1 MFFIPKMRTKN
12 LAKEIPNMINANT
25 SAISDLVNETSLYL
39 KSWEMAEVLQKFA
52 KEGLFMNVRGR
63 NNIRKQI
70 PHALT
75 RLRKGEGYENAKRE
89 GRYSTYIIT
98 EDLVAFNKV
107 ISNPKAME
115 YIYNKLKNHG
125 VLKKFYLFKGLAV
138 MYALREGDE
147 NMLQLATV
155 GTRNS

>member
-1 MFFIPKMRTKN
+1 MSSKDVFYPKDENEK

-70 PHALT
+70 PHALDC
-75 RLRKGEGYENAKRE
+75 E
-89 GRYSTYIIT
+89 
-98 EDLVAFNKV
+98 KV
-107 ISNPKAME
+107 KDMKMQKEKDAILL
-115 YIYNKLKNHG
+115 I
-125 VLKKFYLFKGLAV
+125 
-138 MYALREGDE
+138 
-147 NMLQLATV
+147 
-155 GTRNS
+155 